1 MIVLL
6 KTKKKK
12 KKVRIKLY
20 KDDVFLIAH
29 ETIKKLMPS
38 LSIEELFA
46 SADQFAFFLLD
57 NDISKRGIMQYEI
70 DDLREEFTDEKT
82 FYLLLSLSYVKL
94 CALRKT
100 RPNAKEVVR
109 ALVGFCQEYDGF
121 TDLLRQFNDAE
132 KGLDKKRVDLLTYD
146 LNCMA
151 EDGET
156 EDDHALVASF
166 VEVALGLSVDGMQH
180 VENTLSEVN
189 DKLGHRFQK
198 ELNCLREAR
207 KKKSESINN
216 IETMFG
222 ISGNQNVNIGGM

>member
-1 MIVLL
+1 MIVFL
-6 KTKKKK
+6 KTPAER

-38 LSIEELFA
+38 LSIEEMFA

-57 NDISKRGIMQYEI
+57 NDISNRDIIRYEI
-70 DDLREEFTDEKT
+70 DDLREELTDEKT
-82 FYLLLSLSYVKL
+82 FYLLLSLTYVKL

-109 ALVGFCQEYDGF
+109 SLVGFCQEYDGF
-121 TDLLRQFNDAE
+121 TDLLRQFSDAE
-132 KGLDKKRVDLLTYD
+132 RDLDKKRVDLLTYD

-156 EDDHALVASF
+156 EDNHALVALL

-180 VENTLSEVN
+180 VENALSEVN
-189 DKLGHRFQK
+189 DKSGHRLQK
-198 ELNCLREAR
+198 ELNSLREAR
-207 KKKSESINN
+207 KKKSTFNINIDKVN
-216 IETMFG
+216 DIH
-222 ISGNQNVNIGGM
+222 GNDNVNIAST